1 MLRQGPVGLLL
12 AHPDVET
19 GGLDLAAVETLQ
31 QGGLVHVGAPGDID
45 DDHAVLHLG
54 ESLGVHDG
62 LVAAGSAEDDDVGLG
77 EQLVHGDKAHGL
89 ALAALGLGAVDHGE
103 DLGAQGLALVA
114 HHAADAAIA
123 DDAHGLAGDLKALGV
138 GLLLPLVLPH
148 GVASDGDA
156 AGAGEEQ
163 GDGQLRHGVGGGPG
177 GVLAGDAGGLGV
189 RDVDVVHADAGPDDE
204 LQLAALG
211 VVDLLLLDLGGGT
224 DDDGVE
230 VLQRGA
236 QLVGLIE
243 LLHDLES
250 VLAELLHSAGVH
262 AVSDQY
268 TNSHNRCSPF
278 VHFRRSP
285 GAPGGRYPSARWGT
299 GASWGVG
306 DIAPIFRCQRKRN
319 QNHFRRGVYVA
330 KIL

>member
-1 MLRQGPVGLLL
+1 M
-12 AHPDVET
+12 
-19 GGLDLAAVETLQ
+19 
-31 QGGLVHVGAPGDID
+31 
-45 DDHAVLHLG
+45 
-54 ESLGVHDG
+54 
-62 LVAAGSAEDDDVGLG
+62 
-77 EQLVHGDKAHGL
+77 
-89 ALAALGLGAVDHGE
+89 
-103 DLGAQGLALVA
+103 
-114 HHAADAAIA
+114 
-123 DDAHGLAGDLKALGV
+123 
-138 GLLLPLVLPH
+138 
-148 GVASDGDA
+148 ASDGDA

-177 GVLAGDAGGLGV
+177 GVPAGDAGGLGV

-319 QNHFRRGVYVA
+319 QNHFRRSVYVA